1 MNTKQLYDDLTDF
14 TETIDDVVSD
24 DEAKTKGLIIKQ
36 CGELL
41 ESLSVDYDA
50 EALRRVADEVG
61 R

>member
-1 MNTKQLYDDLTDF
+1 MKTKQLYDELTDF

-41 ESLSVDYDA
+41 EALGVDYDA

>member
-1 MNTKQLYDDLTDF
+1 MNTKQLYDYLTDF
-14 TETIDDVVSD
+14 TETLEDPLLD

-41 ESLSVDYDA
+41 ESLGVDYDA
-50 EALRRVADEVG
+50 EALRMAADEVG

>member
-24 DEAKTKGLIIKQ
+24 DEAKTKGLTIKQ

-41 ESLSVDYDA
+41 EAIGVDYDA

>member
-1 MNTKQLYDDLTDF
+1 MNTKQLYDELTDF
-14 TETIDDVVSD
+14 TETLDDAVSD
-24 DEAKTKGLIIKQ
+24 DEAKVKGLILKQ

-41 ESLSVDYDA
+41 ESLGVDYDA